1 MSSQTI
7 SLEKL
12 TEFSNLYFSLPTPK
26 FKRYLFDTIDFKSKI
41 IGILGQRGVG
51 KTTLIRQISQ
61 NYELPSSQILYIS
74 ADNITEPLSEIA
86 KVLAAYGGKLLII
99 DEIHKAPNFSLEL
112 KTIYDFLDIRV
123 IFSGS
128 SALEIENSKVDL
140 SRRVLFYKLHSLSF
154 REFLAIKFDINLPP
168 YTLNEI
174 LNHHQDFAL
183 DILKRFKPLE
193 YFKAYKEFGV
203 YPFFTEGELGYNL
216 RLNEIINIILDS
228 EVATIYN
235 VDSDKINTIRKLL
248 HLLCSSVPLELNIQ
262 NLALSAGV
270 SRNTLYSYL
279 YYLQKANLIEII
291 GGNFANKKLLNKP
304 EKIYLENVNLYN
316 ILCSNQNNGSLRES
330 FFVSQIK
337 INNTV
342 KYAQKGDFM
351 VNDKYTFEIGG
362 KNKDFSQI
370 KDIENSYVVADEME
384 VGFGNKIPLW
394 LFGLLY

>member
-1 MSSQTI
+1 M
-7 SLEKL
+7 
-12 TEFSNLYFSLPTPK
+12 
-26 FKRYLFDTIDFKSKI
+26 
-41 IGILGQRGVG
+41 
-51 KTTLIRQISQ
+51 
-61 NYELPSSQILYIS
+61 
-74 ADNITEPLSEIA
+74 
-86 KVLAAYGGKLLII
+86 AAYGGKLLII

-248 HLLCSSVPLELNIQ
+248 HLLCSSVPLELNI
-262 NLALSAGV
+262 
-270 SRNTLYSYL
+270 
-279 YYLQKANLIEII
+279 
-291 GGNFANKKLLNKP
+291 P
-304 EKIYLENVNLYN
+304 
-316 ILCSNQNNGSLRES
+316 
-330 FFVSQIK
+330 
-337 INNTV
+337 
-342 KYAQKGDFM
+342 QKGDFM